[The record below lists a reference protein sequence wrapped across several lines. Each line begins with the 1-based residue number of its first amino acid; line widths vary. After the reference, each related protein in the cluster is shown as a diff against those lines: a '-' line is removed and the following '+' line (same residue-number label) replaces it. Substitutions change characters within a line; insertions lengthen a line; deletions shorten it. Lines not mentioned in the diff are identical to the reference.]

1 MRHFLKAA
9 VLGLA
14 FSPLAG
20 GPPATVPVP
29 AGVTLEGVP
38 AIPHEIADTLA
49 KYADYQSTRFVAWH
63 PTKRQIIIA
72 TAQQGVPQLFSV
84 QSPGRDK
91 IAVTSDPAGV
101 SQQFVW
107 AQFDPAN
114 PGSLVYVKDA
124 GGGKEAYNLYR
135 YDVATGQTTLLTDG
149 KSRYA
154 APPLATPVWARE
166 GRWIAYDST
175 ERDGVDRDL
184 WIMQPSDPKTA
195 RRLGDFEGIWLAK
208 TWSPDGTALLA
219 ANTKSSGSDDKL
231 WRIDVR
237 TSERHAIVD
246 VDEKGAWDSPQYSP
260 DGRTIYAISDRG
272 SGVPRIWKTAVDA
285 PMWFPVTPD
294 GQAVSDFALSPDG
307 RMAAI
312 VFDRG
317 STDELQVID
326 LGTRQPRTL
335 RGIPAGLLRDLAWRP
350 GSREIAFT
358 LQNSRDPGDVYSLDT
373 SLGAPTRW
381 TASDV
386 GAFDPQTLPPPEIVS
401 WKGVDG
407 LPITG
412 VLYRPSRKFTGPR
425 PLMVSFHGGPAL
437 RWRPIFYGRSNYF
450 LNELGIAILVPNYRG
465 SDGFGPAFEAADN
478 GTKRKLVLD
487 DVGAML
493 DWVASRPEFDKDR
506 VMLTGASYGG
516 YLALE
521 AGILYNDRIRCV
533 YEGAGQTNLVT
544 YLEQTVASRQDDRRA
559 EYGDERDPA
568 TRDFLLSIS
577 PITRAGE
584 MKKPLGIAHPANDTR
599 VPVSQARQ
607 MVEAV
612 KKNGVPVWYMEYA
625 GVGHDDLLRPRE
637 FNDFNFACW
646 IQFVKMYLLGEPAP

>member
-1 MRHFLKAA
+1 MRHFLRAI

-14 FSPLAG
+14 FGPVLAAQ
-20 GPPATVPVP
+20 GPTVPIP
-29 AGVTLEGVP
+29 AGVTVEGVP
-38 AIPHEIADTLA
+38 PIPREIADTLA
-49 KYADYQSTRFVAWH
+49 KYADYRSTRFVAWH
-63 PTKRQIIIA
+63 PTKRQILIV
-72 TAQQGVPQLFSV
+72 TQKEGVPQLFSV
-84 QSPGRDK
+84 ESPGRDK
-91 IAVTSDPAGV
+91 TPVTSDASGV

-114 PGSLVYVKDA
+114 PGTLVFVKDA

-135 YDVATGQTTLLTDG
+135 YDVSSGQTTLLTDG

-154 APPLATPVWARE
+154 APPLATPVWAPQ
-166 GRWIAYDST
+166 GKWIAYDST

-184 WIMQPSDPKTA
+184 WVMQPSDPATA

-208 TWSPDGTALLA
+208 AWSPDATTLLA

-237 TSERHAIVD
+237 TGARRPIVD
-246 VDEKGAWDSPQYSP
+246 VDEKGAWDAPQYSP
-260 DGRTIYAISDRG
+260 DGRTIYAISNRG

-285 PMWFPVTPD
+285 PMWFAVTPEDEPVSEFAVSPD
-294 GQAVSDFALSPDG
+294 GQ
-307 RMAAI
+307 MAAVI
-312 VFDRG
+312 FDRG
-317 STDELQVID
+317 STDALQVID
-326 LGTRQPRTL
+326 LGTRKPRTL
-335 RGIPAGLLRDLAWRP
+335 RGVPAGLLGDLQWRR

-358 LQNSRDPGDVYSLDT
+358 LQNARDPGDVYSLDT
-373 SLGAPTRW
+373 SIGAPTRW
-381 TASDV
+381 TASEV
-386 GAFDPQTLPPPEIVS
+386 GAFDPDSLPPPEIVS

-412 VLYRPSRKFTGPR
+412 VLYRPSKTFTGPR
-425 PLMVSFHGGPAL
+425 PLMINFHGGPAL
-437 RWRPIFYGRSNYF
+437 RWRPIFYGRSNDF
-450 LNELGIAILVPNYRG
+450 LNELGVAILNPNYRG

-478 GTKRKLVLD
+478 GTKRELVLD

-493 DWVASRPEFDKDR
+493 DWVASRPEFDKRR

-521 AGILYNDRIRCV
+521 AGIRYNDRIRCV

-544 YLEQTVASRQDDRRA
+544 YLEQTVPSRKDDRRA
-559 EYGDERDPA
+559 EFGDERDPEI
-568 TRDFLLSIS
+568 RKFLLSIS
-577 PITRAGE
+577 PITRAAE
-584 MKKPLGIAHPANDTR
+584 MKTPLGIAHPANDTR
-599 VPVSQARQ
+599 VPVSQARE